1 VSDVSGVL
9 MRPMDRIVVLDALR
23 GACFVFMTADHVPGN
38 PFATFSNPYFGPFG
52 FSLRLSD
59 SSFFPD

>member
-1 VSDVSGVL
+1 